1 MAQGIVEGGDVWY
14 GEHRLQE
21 GQLEIRISRNR
32 HLRLFIGVE
41 KSLVLLLGESACD
54 SILFSGLNLEINFRY
69 FLICFNHF
77 EKFTF
82 YQCHK
87 LNHVMINVINWL
99 LFFVLCNKR
108 IALFMYFG

>member
-54 SILFSGLNLEINFRY
+54 SILFSGLNV
-69 FLICFNHF
+69 
-77 EKFTF
+77 
-82 YQCHK
+82 
-87 LNHVMINVINWL
+87 LNNPPDPCWQHRASEEERGG
-99 LFFVLCNKR
+99 FCCNSFSW
-108 IALFMYFG
+108 IF